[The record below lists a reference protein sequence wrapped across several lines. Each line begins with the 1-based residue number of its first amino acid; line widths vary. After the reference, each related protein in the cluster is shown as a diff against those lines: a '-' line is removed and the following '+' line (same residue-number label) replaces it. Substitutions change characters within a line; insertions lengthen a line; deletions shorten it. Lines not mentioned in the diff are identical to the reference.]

1 MKKNF
6 TINIDSLD
14 ILDAMDNEQA
24 GRLFKAIRAY
34 QNGQE
39 HEVGAD
45 IKLAYF
51 PFKNQFDKD
60 AEAYKKIV
68 ERNRTNGSNGGR
80 PIKPTGTQITQSV
93 MVGSVKADNNIE
105 ARKKKFAET
114 LKSFTETY
122 GREMVLEFY
131 RYWTEPN
138 KSNTKFRMELERTW
152 SLDRRLETWAKNNS
166 SFNKGNTP
174 QHKEVKYEQ

>member
-1 MKKNF
+1 
-6 TINIDSLD
+6 
-14 ILDAMDNEQA
+14 
-24 GRLFKAIRAY
+24 
-34 QNGQE
+34 
-39 HEVGAD
+39 
-45 IKLAYF
+45 
-51 PFKNQFDKD
+51 
-60 AEAYKKIV
+60 
-68 ERNRTNGSNGGR
+68 
-80 PIKPTGTQITQSV
+80 